1 VIDLKYI
8 FLDESGDLG
17 FKPKSSKYFVV
28 AALCTETEKT
38 TTRCIKNVRTGLSKK
53 YTRAELKFT
62 ESSDVTRRRV
72 LECISKR
79 EVSVSY
85 ITLNK
90 EWVKPKSRGNLP
102 LIEKR
107 MIARLLSEILTPSHS
122 PVTITI
128 DKYLPYKDI
137 ESFNS
142 YLDLKMPCKV
152 KKITH
157 ESSRENNGIQSVDFV
172 AGAIHRKYREKDETF
187 YDIISDKI
195 DVKID
200 SYSKIFKKS

>member
-1 VIDLKYI
+1 MINLRHI

-17 FKPKSSKYFVV
+17 FHKRSSKYFIV
-28 AALCTETEKT
+28 AALCTENEKT
-38 TTRCIKNVRTGLSKK
+38 TTRCIKNIRKKLSKK
-53 YTRAELKFT
+53 YTQAELKFS

-72 LECISKR
+72 LECITKR
-79 EVSVSY
+79 NVSISY
-85 ITLNK
+85 ITLDKN
-90 EWVKPKSRGNLP
+90 WVKPQSRGNLP

-107 MIARLLSEILTPSHS
+107 MIARLLSEILNPSHP

-142 YLDLKMPCKV
+142 YLDLKMPCKIN
-152 KKITH
+152 ITH
-157 ESSRENNGIQSVDFV
+157 ESSRGNNGIQSVDFV
-172 AGAIHRKYREKDETF
+172 AGAIHRKYREQDTTF
-187 YDIISDKI
+187 YNIISSKI
-195 DVKID
+195 DIKLD